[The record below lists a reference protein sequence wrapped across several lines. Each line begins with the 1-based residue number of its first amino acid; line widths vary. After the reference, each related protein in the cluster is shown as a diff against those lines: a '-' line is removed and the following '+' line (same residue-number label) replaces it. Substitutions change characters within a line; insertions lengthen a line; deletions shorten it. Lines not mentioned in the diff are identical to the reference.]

1 MLPDLSRR
9 KFLKVAG
16 LGTLGAAGVA
26 LLQACATPVRTA
38 LHTPGVKIGGGHDQ
52 AMHTGAHGGA
62 AGAGAA
68 VKPPRKYGDFDPT
81 EFLTQFDTGK
91 VTGKTADGRPIREF
105 QLVSEDKDIEV
116 FPGVKFPAWTFNGT
130 VPGPTFRCT
139 EGDLVRIHYTNKG
152 DHPHSLHLHGIHPA
166 SVDGLVSVARDG
178 TFTYEFI
185 AEPFGV
191 FPFHCHVM
199 PLSKHIAKGL
209 YGTLI
214 VDPQQ
219 GRPPAT
225 EMVMVMNGFD
235 VDFDGENEFY
245 TVNGVAF
252 HYQHYPIQVKVG
264 EPLRIY
270 LVNMLEFDLVNS
282 FHQHANMFR
291 YYPNGT
297 SLTNYVLTD
306 TVVQGQGERGI
317 IEMAFKYPGKYLF
330 HAHVSE
336 FAELGW
342 AGFFEVTA

>member
-1 MLPDLSRR
+1 M
-9 KFLKVAG
+9 KVAG
-16 LGTLGAAGVA
+16 LGGLSVA
-26 LLQACATPVRTA
+26 SLTLLQACAAPAQVA
-38 LHTPGVKIGGGHDQ
+38 LHGQGVKIGGGHDVGMHQVGQ
-52 AMHTGAHGGA
+52 AGAGTA
-62 AGAGAA
+62 AGAT
-68 VKPPRKYGDFDPT
+68 KPPRKYGDFDPT
-81 EFLTQFDTGK
+81 EFLTKFDSGE
-91 VTGKTADGRPIREF
+91 VTGKTTDGRTIREF
-105 QLVSEDKDIEV
+105 EVVSEDREIEV

-130 VPGPTFRCT
+130 VPGPTLRCT
-139 EGDLVRIHYTNKG
+139 EGDLVRIHYTNHG
-152 DHPHSLHLHGIHPA
+152 DHPHSIHLHGIHPP
-166 SVDGLVSVARDG
+166 SMDGLAAITRGG
-178 TFTYEFI
+178 TFTYEFV

-199 PLSKHIAKGL
+199 PISKHIAKGL
-209 YGTLI
+209 YGTLV
-214 VDPQQ
+214 VDPRE
-219 GRPPAT
+219 GRPPAS

-264 EPLRIY
+264 ELLRIY

-297 SLTNYVLTD
+297 SLTHHVLTD
-306 TVVQGQGERGI
+306 TVVQGQGERGV
-317 IEMAFKYPGKYLF
+317 IEMSFKYPGKYMF

-342 AGFFEVTA
+342 IGFFEANS